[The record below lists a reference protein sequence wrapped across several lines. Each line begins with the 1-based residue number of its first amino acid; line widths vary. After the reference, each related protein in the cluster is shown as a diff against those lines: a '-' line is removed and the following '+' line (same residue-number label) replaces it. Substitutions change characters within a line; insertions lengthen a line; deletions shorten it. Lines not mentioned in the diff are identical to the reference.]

1 MANRFSFVSTVQW
14 LVHNDKFYSYNIHS
28 SYAVII
34 AFLVLGNIA
43 AGVTGFAFKDTF
55 VSSSFL
61 IRTKVTVLK
70 FEGNSLLYS

>member
-1 MANRFSFVSTVQW
+1 MV
-14 LVHNDKFYSYNIHS
+14 I
-28 SYAVII
+28 AV
-34 AFLVLGNIA
+34 LVLGNIA

-70 FEGNSLLYS
+70 FEGNSLLANIEY